1 METLVLIL
9 GNFWNNKSEKG
20 PRNTRKTRKK
30 LTVIVFKPCHDA
42 EICLHFFIFW
52 VIILFS
58 IPKKETAMKKRTLS
72 IITILLVCL
81 VLALPV
87 NLSAFLCGNEGEK
100 AYCGGDPG
108 NPCPL
113 DTLKTSGSSEVY
125 AGPTIRE
132 LIIEGGGYVLQSSSY
147 INGFLNK
154 IELSGL
160 STTGPDYRRLQET
173 LKAAIFYMEQARA
186 AYLRLKT
193 LAEATPYNQEVIYKL
208 TSFEY
213 DKFQKE
219 NRPFPYVFA
228 RVKDFLSSGD
238 VTGVF
243 NEFYRYTG
251 QILDLMYSLGK
262 EINAGI
268 FPDISNVWSVN
279 QAYAEF
285 KLFGQYAAQ
294 VFYSIK

>member
-1 METLVLIL
+1 
-9 GNFWNNKSEKG
+9 
-20 PRNTRKTRKK
+20 
-30 LTVIVFKPCHDA
+30 
-42 EICLHFFIFW
+42 
-52 VIILFS
+52 
-58 IPKKETAMKKRTLS
+58 MKKRTLS